1 MVKDNGTVIVPFK
14 YSDYC
19 DLDLSD
25 SKVLVKS
32 SGKWYFYDIAET
44 SNPNPD
50 PTPDPSPD
58 PTPELNPN
66 PEPQPNPNTNGLH
79 RIFGQTR
86 YETMAAL
93 VEKGEWK
100 QSGTAIVA
108 SGANFPDALSASSL
122 AGRLDAPAILTE
134 SSRLSAEASAEL
146 KKLAPTKVYVI
157 GGESAISA
165 STYNEIQNI
174 TGKKCTVERIA
185 GQTRYET
192 CMKIAS
198 HSAFKRAK
206 TAIIVAGT
214 NYADALSI
222 SPYACEMGYPIL
234 LCDPIKGLTG
244 EEFYFVHEMDY
255 DHAIL
260 VGDTSAVPQHVENQL
275 KWRAIHDQI
284 RLSGATRY
292 ETSANILDFENRAI
306 GLKADG
312 VFLATGQNFPD
323 ALAAGPV
330 AAMKGAALLLVD
342 PGMQITSE
350 TFRQYAS
357 SISNVYIVGGTAV
370 IPENDA
376 QTLAKALGLNVL

>member
-1 MVKDNGTVIVPFK
+1 M
-14 YSDYC
+14 
-19 DLDLSD
+19 DLSD

-32 SGKWYFYDIAET
+32 SGKWYFYDIAQT

-58 PTPELNPN
+58 PTPEPNPN

-100 QSGTAIVA
+100 QSGTAIVT

-122 AGRLDAPAILTE
+122 AGRLDAPVILTE

-146 KKLAPTKVYVI
+146 KKLAPTKLHVI

-206 TAIIVAGT
+206 TVIIVTGT
-214 NYADALSI
+214 NYADAPSI
-222 SPYACEMGYPIL
+222 SPYAYEMGYPIL

-244 EEFYFVHEMDY
+244 EEFDFVHEMDY

-260 VGDTSAVPQHVENQL
+260 VGGTNAVPQHVENQL

-292 ETSANILDFENRAI
+292 ETSANILD
-306 GLKADG
+306 LKTAPSVSRLTAFSWQPG
-312 VFLATGQNFPD
+312 RTSPTPWQP
-323 ALAAGPV
+323 
-330 AAMKGAALLLVD
+330 ALLRQREALLSCLSTPVCKL
-342 PGMQITSE
+342 PARRFVSMQAQ
-350 TFRQYAS
+350 FRMPTLWEARQS
-357 SISNVYIVGGTAV
+357 FPRTTLRPLQKHSISTFSN
-370 IPENDA
+370 
-376 QTLAKALGLNVL
+376 